1 MEKSNRNEKAAQ
13 EGSNSCYQGVR
24 MTDSSSFFRNLPMS
38 ESPIAMVGASHDRTN
53 SALRIL
59 FWLANLEYLTVDNFC
74 ALENVLRLSIID
86 DLEHLEREKH
96 IQKLVL
102 LSGEDKEQVCVYC
115 LDTKGAQEASKL
127 ISQKV
132 QKPPKNERN
141 SINLYHDIAVS
152 EAMVGLI
159 VDLGIGR
166 LDTLLVGRRLRKR
179 IGLVSRRDGYFPDAY
194 IGFYVDEE
202 TWIIRHLFLEVD
214 RGSEFPNQLRSKF
227 HRLDKYY
234 RERHRLVFNS
244 NRLLVCVTVPNRK
257 RLEKMCEV
265 VREVHC
271 CVRVFIGLHQEISD
285 CRSSNEGW
293 IDALNGGSKSL
304 LEKIADQER
313 S

>member
-271 CVRVFIGLHQEISD
+271 CVRIFIGLHQEISD

>member
-1 MEKSNRNEKAAQ
+1 
-13 EGSNSCYQGVR
+13 
-24 MTDSSSFFRNLPMS
+24 MS

-271 CVRVFIGLHQEISD
+271 CVRIFIGLHQEISD